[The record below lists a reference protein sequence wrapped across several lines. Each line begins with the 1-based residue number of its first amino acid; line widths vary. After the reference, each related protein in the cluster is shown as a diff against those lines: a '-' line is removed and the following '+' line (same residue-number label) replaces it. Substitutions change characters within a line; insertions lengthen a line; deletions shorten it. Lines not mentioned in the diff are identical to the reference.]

1 MEIKVK
7 KPITNRVDMA
17 KDSNTVQRSKHINVR
32 YKYVT
37 EFIAKGFCEV
47 IFVKTEDNQ
56 SDGFTKN
63 VCGELYQKHTKNFNF
78 LFFLFFLN
86 LLGYEPT
93 NVTVRIILTYWGI
106 EYPCSMFHVRKIL
119 AFVNI

>member
-37 EFIAKGFCEV
+37 EFIAKGFCKV
-47 IFVKTEDNQ
+47 IYVKTEDN
-56 SDGFTKN
+56 
-63 VCGELYQKHTKNFNF
+63 
-78 LFFLFFLN
+78 
-86 LLGYEPT
+86 
-93 NVTVRIILTYWGI
+93 
-106 EYPCSMFHVRKIL
+106 
-119 AFVNI
+119 